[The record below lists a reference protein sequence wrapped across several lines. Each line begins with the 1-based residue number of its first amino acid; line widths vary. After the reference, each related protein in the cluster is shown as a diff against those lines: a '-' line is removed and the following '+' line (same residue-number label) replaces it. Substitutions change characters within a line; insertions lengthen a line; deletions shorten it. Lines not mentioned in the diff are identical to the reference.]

1 MNMLAFRHAEH
12 DINPFFPE
20 RWSPRGYK
28 QTQIDRDTLWSFF
41 EAARWSPS
49 AYNAQPWR
57 FIYVLKGTAHWDSLF
72 KTLSPDNQL
81 WAAHTSALVLVV
93 SKKTFTPLGKD
104 KAVDIPSHSFDTGA
118 ACAHLT
124 LQASLKGWH
133 TRAIGGYDH
142 ALVRESLSI
151 PDDYHLEVIIA
162 IGQQGSIDHLPASLQ
177 AREQPTLRRSTV
189 TFVAEGAFL
198 FQD

>member
-1 MNMLAFRHAEH
+1 MLSIRQADHE
-12 DINPFFPE
+12 INPFFPE

-28 QTQIDRDTLWSFF
+28 QTPIDRDTLWSFF

-57 FIYVLKGTAHWDSLF
+57 FIYALKGTAHWESLF

-81 WAAHTSALVLVV
+81 WAAHTSALVLVL
-93 SKKTFTPLGKD
+93 SKKTFTPPGKD
-104 KAVDIPSHSFDTGA
+104 RAVDIPSHSFDTGA

-142 ALVRESLSI
+142 SLVRGSLNI
-151 PDDYHLEVIIA
+151 PEDYHLEVIIA
-162 IGQQGSIDHLPASLQ
+162 IGQQGSKDHLPESLQ
-177 AREQPTLRRSTV
+177 AREQPTLRRSTL
-189 TFVAEGAFL
+189 TFVAEGAFS